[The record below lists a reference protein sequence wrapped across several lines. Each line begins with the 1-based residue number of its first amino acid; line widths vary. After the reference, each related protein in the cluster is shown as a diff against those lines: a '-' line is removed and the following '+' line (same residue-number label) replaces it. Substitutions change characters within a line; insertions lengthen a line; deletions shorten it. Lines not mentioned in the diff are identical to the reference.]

1 MSTELIVEVPEL
13 PSKRMSLLETIAA
26 STIFTFSC
34 AAIVA
39 ACLYDPA
46 KAAAMNKKVDI
57 SPKMEKKE
65 TKKTLDSILK
75 SNNTKV
81 SLVQ

>member
-1 MSTELIVEVPEL
+1 
-13 PSKRMSLLETIAA
+13 MSLLETIAA
-26 STIFTFSC
+26 STVFTFSL

-39 ACLYDPA
+39 AMLYDP
-46 KAAAMNKKVDI
+46 KKNVEEKDVEMVAT
-57 SPKMEKKE
+57 PTKKE
-65 TKKTLDSILK
+65 TKKTLDNILK